1 MSVAAKVSRIPFR
14 ARDEAMIADMAG
26 WMKFLGIVT
35 IVAGVIA
42 VLTTVLLASVLG
54 AVLAAAADR
63 PAELVARAREG
74 AQEAAARTEARQGGT
89 LTTGQRESFERI
101 ERALPNLPA
110 FLRRNQWSLYGLP
123 VAGLILAGLSIS
135 SGYFLHS
142 AGDEL
147 RQVARTDLA
156 DQDLMAS
163 GLTKVSTYFKL
174 VVANAVITAL
184 VSTVAIVSF
193 AAQLGLLSQTSR

>member
-1 MSVAAKVSRIPFR
+1 
-14 ARDEAMIADMAG
+14 
-26 WMKFLGIVT
+26 
-35 IVAGVIA
+35 
-42 VLTTVLLASVLG
+42 
-54 AVLAAAADR
+54 
-63 PAELVARAREG
+63 
-74 AQEAAARTEARQGGT
+74 
-89 LTTGQRESFERI
+89 
-101 ERALPNLPA
+101 
-110 FLRRNQWSLYGLP
+110 
-123 VAGLILAGLSIS
+123 LSIA

>member
-1 MSVAAKVSRIPFR
+1 
-14 ARDEAMIADMAG
+14 
-26 WMKFLGIVT
+26 
-35 IVAGVIA
+35 VIA

-123 VAGLILAGLSIS
+123 VAGLILAGLSIA